1 MSTAAPAGAASLLA
15 PVVRDLRTDSASDA
29 NGDVF
34 RVYEWRAPVP
44 APVSGDSDVDT
55 PPAPAQVP
63 KAPLIVMHHGA
74 GSSALSFSLA
84 AVRLAQLLA
93 ADCASVVAYDARG
106 HGATLCSNETLDMTQ
121 LVADL
126 VTIVAAVRRDE
137 SQEVVLVGH
146 SMGGSVV
153 VTACPMIKNVVG
165 TAVIDVVE
173 GKFQV
178 VVIPESWHYV
188 QEDVPDKLAATL
200 AEFWTRNQR
209 LVIIKRF
216 PIPPK
221 PSLGGSTTTLSSAQQ

>member
-1 MSTAAPAGAASLLA
+1 
-15 PVVRDLRTDSASDA
+15 
-29 NGDVF
+29 
-34 RVYEWRAPVP
+34 
-44 APVSGDSDVDT
+44 
-55 PPAPAQVP
+55 
-63 KAPLIVMHHGA
+63 
-74 GSSALSFSLA
+74 
-84 AVRLAQLLA
+84 
-93 ADCASVVAYDARG
+93 
-106 HGATLCSNETLDMTQ
+106 MTQ

-126 VTIVAAVRRDE
+126 VAIVAAVRRDE

-173 GKFQV
+173 AWFEGLSSKFLSLKCGRLLVLAGADRLDKELIIGQMQGKFQV